1 MAALGD
7 NKMKFVS
14 IRIQRVEM
22 TDESLI
28 TVYLRDKTEYINKL
42 IMKDL
47 VHAKQER
54 IT

>member
-1 MAALGD
+1 MASLD

-14 IRIQRVEM
+14 IRVQRIEM

-28 TVYLRDKTEYINKL
+28 AVYVRDRTEYINKL

-47 VHAKQER
+47 VHAKQQR